1 MAGLV
6 QNITSSSETI
16 AIAVIVAFPLMSIL
30 NAYAGGIKPV
40 WSLVFAF
47 CSSKYSKA
55 RKQEGKCEEYSVL
68 CVICLSD
75 ISLGESRRF
84 LPMCG
89 HGFHTQ
95 CIEPWLKMN
104 SICPLC
110 RNPVPST
117 ISVCCTSNRFVSS
130 LISALDNFWTW
141 FLDPLSSGVIASL
154 SNEEC
159 DFL

>member
-6 QNITSSSETI
+6 QKITSNSEMI
-16 AIAVIVAFPLMSIL
+16 AIAVIVAFPVMSIL
-30 NAYAGGIKPV
+30 NTYAGAIKSL
-40 WSLVFAF
+40 WSLLFAF

-55 RKQEGKCEEYSVL
+55 RKQEDKCVDTV
-68 CVICLSD
+68 CVICLGD
-75 ISLGESRRF
+75 VSLGEPRRF
-84 LPMCG
+84 LPICG
-89 HGFHTQ
+89 HGFHTK

-110 RNPVPST
+110 RNPVPTT

-130 LISALDNFWTW
+130 LISVLDNIWTW